1 MAEEL
6 RKNSVQSSSTA
17 LFRSE
22 VVVGKYENM
31 EELRKNSVPI
41 PKNKNSVQKR
51 EKERIRDLRSPVEH
65 ALLYHHTQEEGM

>member
-1 MAEEL
+1 MEEL
-6 RKNSVQSSSTA
+6 RKNSV
-17 LFRSE
+17 LP
-22 VVVGKYENM
+22 
-31 EELRKNSVPI
+31 VPI

>member
-1 MAEEL
+1 
-6 RKNSVQSSSTA
+6 
-17 LFRSE
+17 
-22 VVVGKYENM
+22 M